1 MRNLSLLIK
10 PASGSCNLKCGYCFY
25 ADVLSNRQAG
35 NLGMMR
41 RDTAE
46 RLIGNALKEADQ
58 VLFGFQGGE
67 PTLWGPD
74 NFRFFTETVDR
85 LNTGGVKV
93 IYTLQ
98 TNGTLL
104 SDDWAAFFRQ
114 HNFLIGLSLDGY
126 RQLHERN
133 RPGSYAGA
141 MRAAAL
147 LKKHGVEFNIL
158 SVVTAASAGNVDK
171 LYEFYRQ
178 QGFHFLQFIPCID
191 GFGSAKTTL
200 TPPQYA
206 RFLKTLFDYWYR
218 DLMAG
223 KGFSVRY
230 FDNLVDLAL
239 GCPPEQCSMNGT
251 CAIQCVV
258 EADGGVYPCDFYV
271 LDQWRLGNVNTD
283 SFGAM
288 ISSDRAKQ
296 FLLESM
302 PVPEK
307 CAACRWHRL
316 CRCGCKRDRE
326 PLIGG
331 RPSANRF
338 CRAYQDF
345 FDYSYERFTGLCMHL
360 PR

>member
-1 MRNLSLLIK
+1 MRNLNLLIK

-25 ADVLSNRQAG
+25 ADVLSNRHVG

-46 RLIGNALKEADQ
+46 TLIRRALQEAGQ

-67 PTLWGPD
+67 PTLWGLE

-85 LNTGGVKV
+85 LNTGGVKT

-104 SDDWAAFFRQ
+104 NDEWAAFFRQ
-114 HNFLIGLSLDGY
+114 HDFLIGLSLDGY
-126 RQLHERN
+126 RQLHEQN

-158 SVVTAASAGNVDK
+158 SVVTAESVKNIDK
-171 LYEFYRQ
+171 LYEFFKK
-178 QGFHFLQFIPCID
+178 QGFQFLQFIPCID
-191 GFGSAKTTL
+191 DFGSAKTTL
-200 TPPQYA
+200 APPQYA
-206 RFLKTLFDYWYR
+206 RFLKSLFDYWYR

-223 KGFSVRY
+223 RGFSVRY
-230 FDNLVDLAL
+230 FDNIVDMRM
-239 GCPPEQCSMNGT
+239 GCLPEQCSMNGT

-271 LDQWRLGNVNTD
+271 LDQWKMGNVHTD
-283 SFGAM
+283 SFECM
-288 ISSDRAKQ
+288 ISSETAKKFITESRA
-296 FLLESM
+296 
-302 PVPEK
+302 VPDE
-307 CAACRWHRL
+307 CAACRWRKL
-316 CRCGCKRDRE
+316 CNCGCKRDRE
-326 PLIGG
+326 PLTPGM
-331 RPSANRF
+331 PSPNRF
-338 CRAYQDF
+338 CRAYKDF
-345 FDYSYERFTGLCMHL
+345 FDYSYERFERICMQL
-360 PR
+360 SR